1 MNSRSRIVKLGD
13 GTSIEIATGDAFR
26 PAEESYT
33 GVVQS
38 VLYVFNDKEF
48 NAIGVCEVYFKS
60 FGRDFGDLCEDG
72 QLGLDEFVAT
82 CLDGNEAIRIA
93 PSLLVSKSLLQGARG
108 DDEPETLL
116 GSYEFCGY
124 WLFVHQF
131 EDGKKVASQMT
142 LGCPDLFS
150 LVDWSGFV
158 RHTPSAR
165 VDWNSDCPAA

>member
-13 GTSIEIATGDAFR
+13 GTSIEVATGDAFR

-48 NAIGVCEVYFKS
+48 NAIGACEVYFKS
-60 FGRDFGDLCEDG
+60 FGRDFGDICEDG

-124 WLFVHQF
+124 WLFVHQY
-131 EDGKKVASQMT
+131 DGGEKVGSQMT
-142 LGCPDLFS
+142 LGTPDLFS
-150 LVDWSGFV
+150 LVNFDDFERCIPDGRIV
-158 RHTPSAR
+158 R
-165 VDWNSDCPAA
+165 NSVRLTA